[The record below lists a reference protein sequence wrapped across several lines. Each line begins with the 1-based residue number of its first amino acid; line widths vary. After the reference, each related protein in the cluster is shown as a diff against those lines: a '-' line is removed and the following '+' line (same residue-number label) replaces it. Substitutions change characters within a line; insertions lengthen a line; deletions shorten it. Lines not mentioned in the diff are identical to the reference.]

1 VELTM
6 NEQFPIPDE
15 ETRKR
20 LLKKLRQGILDL
32 QEFGFQLEEV
42 QAGLDKHIR
51 EQKMKRLETRRENYN
66 KVV

>member
-1 VELTM
+1 M

-20 LLKKLRQGILDL
+20 LLGNLRQGILDL

-51 EQKMKRLETRRENYN
+51 EQKMKRLETRRENLN

>member
-1 VELTM
+1 M

-51 EQKMKRLETRRENYN
+51 EQKMKRLETRRENFN

>member
-1 VELTM
+1 M
-6 NEQFPIPDE
+6 NEQFPIPNE

-66 KVV
+66 KVFEVK

>member
-1 VELTM
+1 M
-6 NEQFPIPDE
+6 NEPSRIPNE

-20 LLKKLRQGILDL
+20 LLKNLHQGVLDL

-51 EQKMKRLETRRENYN
+51 EQKIKRLQKKE
-66 KVV
+66 

>member
-1 VELTM
+1 M

-15 ETRKR
+15 ETTKR

-51 EQKMKRLETRRENYN
+51 EQKMKRLETRKENFN

>member
-1 VELTM
+1 M
-6 NEQFPIPDE
+6 NEQFRIPDE

-20 LLKKLRQGILDL
+20 LLKNLDRGILDL

-51 EQKMKRLETRRENYN
+51 EQKMKWLETRRENLN

>member
-1 VELTM
+1 M
-6 NEQFPIPDE
+6 NEQFRIPDE

-20 LLKKLRQGILDL
+20 LLKNLDRGILDL

-51 EQKMKRLETRRENYN
+51 EQKMKLLETRRENLN

>member
-1 VELTM
+1 M

-15 ETRKR
+15 ETGKR
-20 LLKKLRQGILDL
+20 LLKNLRQGILDL

-51 EQKMKRLETRRENYN
+51 EQKMKRLETRRENFN

>member
-1 VELTM
+1 M
-6 NEQFPIPDE
+6 NEKSRIPDE

-20 LLKKLRQGILDL
+20 LLKNSHQDILDL

-51 EQKMKRLETRRENYN
+51 EQKVKRLETRRENLN

>member
-1 VELTM
+1 M

-20 LLKKLRQGILDL
+20 SLKKLRQGILDR

-51 EQKMKRLETRRENYN
+51 EQKMKRLETRRENFN